1 MVLATNGGSS
11 GEEKAARNWAGGR
24 QRVKH
29 GGSSRRV
36 CEKAER
42 KKKERNAEESRSGSS
57 EGAKMARS
65 GPVRMKLAMMGR
77 RL

>member
-1 MVLATNGGSS
+1 M
-11 GEEKAARNWAGGR
+11 

-29 GGSSRRV
+29 GGSSWRV
-36 CEKAER
+36 CKKAER

-65 GPVRMKLAMMGR
+65 GPVRMKLAKMGR